1 MPENAGV
8 DYPEARTV
16 VDLLATSRG
25 DVLISL
31 VESADPTEIVV
42 SIGEDRSRRRV
53 RLDAGEHVEVIW
65 RGPEELRSLPTELIA
80 AELHPPQWRLR
91 PVGPS
96 TRGQRRSAVRAPL
109 SLQVR
114 MTVGPDVLHGLTVDI
129 SEGGIRAL
137 FAPRD
142 PARAAAP
149 APAEQPSPA
158 ALTEQPAPAVPVE
171 ASAPGSPAE
180 QAVTDD
186 RSRGEAENPLRAGA
200 VLPLVVRLEEGQEL
214 ACRGKVIRRIPRQD
228 GGIELSL
235 RFVDM
240 PERTQDLV
248 RRHVFAELR
257 SLRSRGLL

>member
-1 MPENAGV
+1 MPQDPGV
-8 DYPEARTV
+8 DFPEERTV

-53 RLDAGEHVEVIW
+53 RLEAGEHVEVIW

-109 SLQVR
+109 SLQVQ
-114 MTVGPDVLHGLTVDI
+114 MTVGEDQLRGLTVDV
-129 SEGGIRAL
+129 SEGGIRVL

-142 PARAAAP
+142 PAGTTAP
-149 APAEQPSPA
+149 GTPAEQPA
-158 ALTEQPAPAVPVE
+158 AERLQDG
-171 ASAPGSPAE
+171 GSDA
-180 QAVTDD
+180 
-186 RSRGEAENPLRAGA
+186 GNPLRSGA
-200 VLPLVVRLEEGQEL
+200 VLPMVVRLEDGDEIP
-214 ACRGKVIRRIPRQD
+214 CRGEVIRQIPRQD
-228 GGIELSL
+228 RGIELSL
-235 RFVDM
+235 RFVDL
-240 PERTQDLV
+240 PEKTQDLL
-248 RRHVFAELR
+248 RRHVFAGLR
-257 SLRSRGLL
+257 SLRARGML

>member
-1 MPENAGV
+1 MLVDAGV

-31 VESADPTEIVV
+31 VESSDPTEIVV

-53 RLDAGEHVEVIW
+53 RLEAGEHVEVIW

-109 SLQVR
+109 SLQVQ

-137 FAPRD
+137 FAPRE
-142 PARAAAP
+142 PARAP
-149 APAEQPSPA
+149 APAGQPTAGVAPEQPVADGGPDA
-158 ALTEQPAPAVPVE
+158 
-171 ASAPGSPAE
+171 G
-180 QAVTDD
+180 
-186 RSRGEAENPLRAGA
+186 NPLRVGA
-200 VLPLVVRLEEGQEL
+200 VLPLVVRLDDREEV
-214 ACRGKVIRRIPRQD
+214 ACRGEVIRRIPRQD

-235 RFVDM
+235 RFLDM
-240 PERTQDLV
+240 PEKTQDLI
-248 RRHVFAELR
+248 RRHVFAGLR
-257 SLRSRGLL
+257 QLRSRGML

>member
-1 MPENAGV
+1 MLVDAGV

-31 VESADPTEIVV
+31 VESSDPTEIVV

-53 RLDAGEHVEVIW
+53 RLEAGEHVEVIW

-109 SLQVR
+109 SLQVQ

-137 FAPRD
+137 FAPRE
-142 PARAAAP
+142 PPRRPGSPRRASRRSSRWRTAAP
-149 APAEQPSPA
+149 TPATRCASARSSRSSCAWMTGRKSPA
-158 ALTEQPAPAVPVE
+158 AARSSGGSRARTA
-171 ASAPGSPAE
+171 ASS
-180 QAVTDD
+180 
-186 RSRGEAENPLRAGA
+186 
-200 VLPLVVRLEEGQEL
+200 
-214 ACRGKVIRRIPRQD
+214 
-228 GGIELSL
+228 
-235 RFVDM
+235 
-240 PERTQDLV
+240 
-248 RRHVFAELR
+248 
-257 SLRSRGLL
+257 

>member
-1 MPENAGV
+1 MLENAGV

-53 RLDAGEHVEVIW
+53 RLEPGEHVEVLW
-65 RGPEELRSLPTELIA
+65 RGPEELRSLPTELVA

-109 SLQVR
+109 SLQVQ
-114 MTVGPDVLHGLTVDI
+114 MTVGADVLNGLTVDI

-137 FAPRD
+137 FSPLD
-142 PARAAAP
+142 PARATAP
-149 APAEQPSPA
+149 GA
-158 ALTEQPAPAVPVE
+158 TGEQPAGDSPPEQPV
-171 ASAPGSPAE
+171 AE
-180 QAVTDD
+180 D
-186 RSRGEAENPLRAGA
+186 RSRGEAEGPLRIGA
-200 VLPLVVRLEEGQEL
+200 VLPLVVCLEEREEL
-214 ACRGKVIRRIPRQD
+214 PCRGEVIRRIPRQD

-240 PERTQDLV
+240 PEKTQDLV
-248 RRHVFAELR
+248 RRHVFAGLR
-257 SLRSRGLL
+257 SLRARGML

>member
-1 MPENAGV
+1 MLVDAGV

-31 VESADPTEIVV
+31 VESADPTQIVV

-53 RLDAGEHVEVIW
+53 RLEPGEHVEVIW

-96 TRGQRRSAVRAPL
+96 TQGQRRSAVRAPL

-137 FAPRD
+137 FAPRE
-142 PARAAAP
+142 P
-149 APAEQPSPA
+149 APTAGTPQRRPTAGSPPEQPIADVAPEPA
-158 ALTEQPAPAVPVE
+158 ADG
-171 ASAPGSPAE
+171 SSPGEPG
-180 QAVTDD
+180 D
-186 RSRGEAENPLRAGA
+186 PLRIGA
-200 VLPLVVRLEEGQEL
+200 ALPLVVRLEEGEEL
-214 ACRGKVIRRIPRQD
+214 ACRGEVIRRIPRQD

-240 PERTQDLV
+240 PERIQDLI
-248 RRHVFAELR
+248 RRHVFAGLR
-257 SLRSRGLL
+257 SLRARGVL

>member
-53 RLDAGEHVEVIW
+53 RLDVGEHVEVIW

-142 PARAAAP
+142 RAGATMPETAAAQP
-149 APAEQPSPA
+149 AEDLPAEQPVA
-158 ALTEQPAPAVPVE
+158 DLTAEQPVADHL
-171 ASAPGSPAE
+171 SH
-180 QAVTDD
+180 
-186 RSRGEAENPLRAGA
+186 GEAENPLRVGA
-200 VLPLVVRLEEGQEL
+200 HLPLAVCLEEGQEL
-214 ACRGKVIRRIPRQD
+214 TCQGEVMRRIPRKD

-235 RFVDM
+235 RFVGM
-240 PERTQDLV
+240 PEKTQDLL
-248 RRHVFAELR
+248 RRHVFAGLR